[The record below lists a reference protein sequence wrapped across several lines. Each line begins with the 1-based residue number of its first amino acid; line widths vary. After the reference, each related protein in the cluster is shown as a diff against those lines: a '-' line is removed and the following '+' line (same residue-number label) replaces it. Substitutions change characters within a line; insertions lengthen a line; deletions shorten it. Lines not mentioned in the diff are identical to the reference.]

1 MENVFTGS
9 QELSIMIVQWF
20 PSCVTLRW
28 TQGSWCIA
36 VEYFFVPTA
45 VAKFWHTTLKQQRK
59 RRRESIMT
67 SSNLGNVQMADICF
81 ERNPMYVEQRSYVE
95 SPLVER
101 NEDILRF
108 WRRDERDFFA
118 CLQNLERLSCTS
130 RKLQVLRITIPCLCY
145 PVHLQKIS
153 DWIVNIQSRSEA
165 KIDVSI
171 DIPFGLCVIS
181 VNPNGGHKMGRFRH
195 VLPYFIRVLNNL
207 LYKGVRLK
215 SFTYIRYRWIRKHSL
230 LMQRARA
237 NLPLFQENDLQEI

>member
-9 QELSIMIVQWF
+9 QELGIMIAEWF
-20 PSCVTLRW
+20 PSGVRLRW

-45 VAKFWHTTLKQQRK
+45 VAKFWHTTFKEQRK
-59 RRRESIMT
+59 KRRESIMT
-67 SSNLGNVQMADICF
+67 SSNLGNVLIADICF
-81 ERNPMYVEQRSYVE
+81 ERDPIYVEQRSYVE

-108 WRRDERDFFA
+108 WRRDERDFFS
-118 CLQNLERLSCTS
+118 CLQNLQRMSCTS

-153 DWIVNIQSRSEA
+153 DWIVNIHSRSEA

-181 VNPNGGHKMGRFRH
+181 VNPNGGHEMGRFRH

-207 LYKGVRLK
+207 LYKGVCLK
-215 SFTYIRYRWIRKHSL
+215 SFTYIRYRWIRNHSL

-237 NLPLFQENDLQEI
+237 NLPLLQENDLQEV